1 MYQHWKYNI
10 LWLSLICWL
19 LRTYVPTLWLLI
31 HNGPNQLP
39 KLSTNEAT
47 SMRKFTFLR
56 FWLLSIFFPWKIH
69 ENKASRTN
77 LEFFWSISLIL
88 WGLLIMILWK
98 SFKIHLKI
106 RDSRFIQWILIARSQ
121 KKFNVMNL

>member
-1 MYQHWKYNI
+1 MWIRYT
-10 LWLSLICWL
+10 LINLDL
-19 LRTYVPTLWLLI
+19 LTSQDLYFVPTLWLLI

-56 FWLLSIFFPWKIH
+56 FCCRRFFFPWKIH

-98 SFKIHLKI
+98 VLKYTVNNY
-106 RDSRFIQWILIARSQ
+106 RQVTGMTTGENFAFFIYRHFVEIL
-121 KKFNVMNL
+121 